1 MPVYPL
7 VASPRGRPHESASPH
22 TQRYKRLHITPPRPP
37 GGRNDDH
44 GGLATVTAELD
55 RKIRLTAVHAIN
67 GMIDESDAKAI
78 TAPLIGQ
85 RETARLQLAALPQQ
99 TDTPEAEV
107 IDADEFR
114 AAVREA
120 WTSQPLDERRQA
132 LSRVLEKIEL
142 SPGGLEIVCRAD
154 GYHGHD
160 PFGPPSGACPRNG
173 GWWKCER
180 LGRPRARAIAPS
192 R

>member
-1 MPVYPL
+1 MASQPATNTLAGSVSRTKPL
-7 VASPRGRPHESASPH
+7 IHPIPR
-22 TQRYKRLHITPPRPP
+22 
-37 GGRNDDH
+37 
-44 GGLATVTAELD
+44 LAGVIAEAD
-55 RKIRLTAVHAIN
+55 RKIRLTAVHSIN
-67 GMIDESDAKAI
+67 GMIDEGVAKAI
-78 TAPLIGQ
+78 TAPMVAQ

-120 WTSQPLDERRQA
+120 WTSQPLVERRQA
-132 LSRVLEKIEL
+132 LSRVFEKVEL

-160 PFGPPSGACPRNG
+160 PFGPPYGT
-173 GWWKCER
+173 
-180 LGRPRARAIAPS
+180 RPVYGAIAYIVGLKRPKFRKS
-192 R
+192 AA